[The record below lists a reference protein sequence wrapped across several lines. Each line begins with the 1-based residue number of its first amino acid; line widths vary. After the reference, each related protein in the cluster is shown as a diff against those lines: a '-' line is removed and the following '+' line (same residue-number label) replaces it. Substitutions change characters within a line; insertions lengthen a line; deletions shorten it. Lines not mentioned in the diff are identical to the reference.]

1 MLAAHRRA
9 HRWVWLLLAP
19 ALLAL
24 LVAAL
29 AARPERPLRPLD
41 PAAAGRAGADDLAP
55 DSAPTGE
62 PSP

>member
-29 AARPERPLRPLD
+29 AARPQWPLRSLD
-41 PAAAGRAGADDLAP
+41 PAAAERAGADDLAP
-55 DSAPTGE
+55 ESVPAGERAP
-62 PSP
+62 